1 MRAGAGAGN
10 QRGRAA
16 VAELRWL
23 HITPSARRQG
33 MGRALLGS
41 ALDLLAG
48 LGAKQVI
55 AYVDDDDPSDPERD
69 RTSANALYDSVGF
82 SEVDRLLSFTRLRV

>member
-1 MRAGAGAGN
+1 MGN
-10 QRGRAA
+10 QRGRA
-16 VAELRWL
+16 RWL

-33 MGRALLGS
+33 MGRALLSS

-55 AYVDDDDPSDPERD
+55 SYVDDDDPSDPERD
-69 RTSANALYDSVGF
+69 RTAANALHDSVGF
-82 SEVDRLLSFTRLRV
+82 TEADWLLSFTRLPV